1 MKDIKYQYCFDEHD
15 NLVFIGKLNQKN
27 RYDHSYKCLQCGKEM
42 EANIGSKNRAYF
54 SHKSNTA
61 CDGESYLHKLAKIR
75 IKNKFDTSDNFPI
88 VFKRGIPC
96 SEVGNCIVGNEIVC
110 KTRNEEIPLDLKKW
124 KGKPLYDICQEEEPY
139 GGFQPDLLL
148 SSKSN
153 PDRPP
158 IFIEVYKTHK
168 SSDSKMNSGY
178 RIIETFKLSSEAD
191 IDDFIN
197 RGFIENENCKIIGF
211 NPETK
216 KAKKIEIEIAA
227 VRVIINKNGLGRF
240 LRVVKC
246 GMVNK
251 KIDPNSVLELNVLP
265 MALIQNVAPQMDPNP
280 IQIGLAY
287 ALKRGIPIRN
297 CMLCNFYKFNEWHSK
312 YICIKYKKLGLEDS
326 HPEQKKAITCNDYI
340 PSQAI
345 ERYTL
350 LDLQKVVSEINDDLI
365 EVK

>member
-1 MKDIKYQYCFDEHD
+1 MKEIKYQYCFDEHD
-15 NLVFIGKLNQKN
+15 NLVFIGDLKQEN
-27 RYDHSYKCLQCGKEM
+27 RYDHTYKCLQCGKEM
-42 EANIGSKNRAYF
+42 EANIGSQNRAYF

-61 CDGESYLHKLAKIR
+61 CDGESYLHKLAKII
-75 IKNKFDTSDNFPI
+75 IKIKFDTSDSFPI

-96 SEVGNCIVGNEIVC
+96 SEVGNCMVGNKDIC
-110 KTRNEEIPLDLKKW
+110 KSHNEEIPLDLKKW
-124 KGKPLYDICQEEEPY
+124 NSKPLYDVCQEEESY

-191 IDDFIN
+191 IDDIIN
-197 RGFIENENCKIIGF
+197 RGFIENDNCKIIGF

-216 KAKKIEIEIAA
+216 IAKKIEIEINT
-227 VRVIINKNGLGRF
+227 VRVIINKNGLARF
-240 LRVVKC
+240 LPVVKC

-251 KIDPNSVLELNVLP
+251 KYDPNSVLELNVLP
-265 MALIQNVAPQMDPNP
+265 MDHIHDVAPQMDPNP

-287 ALKRGIPIRN
+287 AVKKGLSIRN
-297 CMLCNFYKFNEWHSK
+297 CMLCHFYKFNEWQSR
-312 YICIKYKKLGLEDS
+312 YICIKYKKLGLENS
-326 HPEQKKAITCNDYI
+326 HPEQKRAITCNEYK

-345 ERYTL
+345 EKYSL
-350 LDLQKVVSEINDDLI
+350 LDLQKVVSEINEEYI
-365 EVK
+365 